1 MNKKISFFMLA
12 ILNNN
17 SYLVE
22 ILYKYLIERPLLI
35 KLIIGMFLTLSINIL
50 INKDFKLNEH

>member
-17 SYLVE
+17 SCVVE

>member
-17 SYLVE
+17 SYVVE